1 MAKNHTISP
10 PLQFGQSK
18 DKKNVIN
25 SIVGTLLFL
34 EKGGQAWKI

>member
-25 SIVGTLLFL
+25 SFTGTLIIL
-34 EKGGQAWKI
+34 EKGGKAWKM